1 MPTELPE
8 LDTREPRGIIIRTGA
23 PRQAKTPF
31 WAYLWSEEDGNG
43 ACAAPRLG
51 PILESS
57 PVADGLIHSWQASP

>member
-23 PRQAKTPF
+23 LRQAKVPF
-31 WAYLWSEEDGNG
+31 WAYLWGEEDGNG
-43 ACAAPRLG
+43 ACAAPRSG

-57 PVADGLIHSWQASP
+57 PVPDGLTRSWQASP

>member
-23 PRQAKTPF
+23 PRQAKMPF
-31 WAYLWSEEDGNG
+31 WAYLWSEEHGS
-43 ACAAPRLG
+43 ACAVPRSG

-57 PVADGLIHSWQASP
+57 PVPDGLTRSWQASP